1 MTSKQSKHQ
10 AATGSQP
17 KDGIRK
23 PARLTILAIIYA
35 LCIAAA
41 IAFHA
46 QEGVQQLMED
56 PARIC
61 IWSLCFLPCLIYHK
75 KRSSYRVA
83 AEHTV
88 LPPLTV
94 ILLVTGYF
102 PDVAMFLIIVTIIT
116 SIITARSL
124 KIGILRAGTT
134 LATIPLIRILFAH
147 TSHVLSIIIN
157 QYSVNAAYNPFQFQN
172 WLLPLLIMTVAVPI
186 IQLICDIVTFFFIQ
200 IPIRKAM
207 HEYSLSH
214 ILAMTLADLMAIVW
228 IPEILQF
235 VNIGS
240 DTATELSVFML
251 ALIAYSLLLMTVD
264 TMSRLARSRSALKCI
279 ANVSDA
285 LPLPNQ
291 VPEET
296 VVRCINRGLASP
308 PPHTHMRCF
317 VSDANN
323 LDKRGY
329 SYRYSAPISTG
340 SRQYYI
346 AMERSIWNRPF
357 MSIDETILST
367 CGGVLAESLRVN
379 KEVTLLR
386 TEAETDTL
394 TEALTYRAFIGH
406 LKSLQ
411 TENVHNLVAVVYF
424 GVEHLRTVN
433 EHYGRKI
440 GNAVLRSVG
449 MRLSQLLPENA
460 TLSRVNGAEFAM
472 IVTDV
477 TSTSDVE
484 ELATRMRNLAV
495 MPVYTEEGEVSVDVS
510 SSISF
515 SNATD
520 GFSVLLADASAHIYE
535 SESSNLP
542 VVDGMTS
549 TLAAQNGSGDYFNA
563 SDVLRHAI
571 EDNTISVLYQPIFDV
586 NTKRITSLDTIVRVH
601 DEKGRTLAPY
611 FVTAEAHRLNMSVQL
626 TLDVLETCVKDMT
639 AFRQVAPE
647 LDIVDICMNGS
658 ELGASIFHERLEQL
672 THEQPQLRFGLQL
685 GSHAIHVVHDEV
697 DDEVAALAALP
708 NVELGLT
715 NAGTTYSEVAAFAH
729 LPLDFARF
737 DKTVVRAFRMPRA
750 KQIMQRM
757 LEISRDNDA
766 FHVVFDGV
774 ETLDQ
779 VEFIR
784 SIGGTLAEGT
794 LLSNAMNANEF
805 LMRLE
810 TMGTSLPEAAPRQA
824 E

>member
-1 MTSKQSKHQ
+1 MASKQSKHQ
-10 AATGSQP
+10 AATGSQS

-23 PARLTILAIIYA
+23 PVRLTILAIIYA

-41 IAFHA
+41 IAVHA
-46 QEGVQQLMED
+46 QEGAQRFMEN

-61 IWSLCFLPCLIYHK
+61 RLSAFFLLCLIYHK

-83 AEHTV
+83 VEHTV

-157 QYSVNAAYNPFQFQN
+157 QYSVKAAYNPFQFQN

-240 DTATELSVFML
+240 DTATVLSVFML

-296 VVRCINRGLASP
+296 MVRRINRGLASP
-308 PPHTHMRCF
+308 PPHMRCF

-340 SRQYYI
+340 SRQYYL

-357 MSIDETILST
+357 TSTDETILLT
-367 CGGVLAESLRVN
+367 CGEVLTESLRVN

-386 TEAETDTL
+386 TESETDTL
-394 TEALTYRAFIGH
+394 TGALTYRAFIGH

-449 MRLSQLLPENA
+449 MRLSHLLPENA

-495 MPVYTEEGEVSVDVS
+495 MPVHTEEGEVSVDVS

-520 GFSVLLADASAHIYE
+520 GFAVLLADASAHIYE

-542 VVDGMTS
+542 AVDGTTAM
-549 TLAAQNGSGDYFNA
+549 LAAQNGSDDYVNV

-685 GSHAIHVVHDEV
+685 GSHAIHVAHDEV
-697 DDEVAALAALP
+697 DDEVADLVALP
-708 NVELGLT
+708 NVKLGLT

-737 DKTVVRAFRMPRA
+737 DKTVVRDFRTPRA
-750 KQIMQRM
+750 KQIMQRT
-757 LEISRDNDA
+757 LDISRDNDA

-810 TMGTSLPEAAPRQA
+810 TMGTSLPEAGPRQA

>member
-23 PARLTILAIIYA
+23 PARLTILAIICA

-134 LATIPLIRILFAH
+134 LAPIPLIKILFAN
-147 TSHVLSIIIN
+147 TSHVLSIIISQN
-157 QYSVNAAYNPFQFQN
+157 SVNAAINPYQFQH

-186 IQLICDIVTFFFIQ
+186 IRLICDIVTFFFVQ

-207 HEYSLSH
+207 REYSLSH
-214 ILAMTLADLMAIVW
+214 ILAMALADLMAIVW
-228 IPEILQF
+228 IPEILEF
-235 VNIGS
+235 ANIGS
-240 DTATELSVFML
+240 DTATVLSVFML

-264 TMSRLARSRSALKCI
+264 TMSRLTRSRSALKCI

-296 VVRCINRGLASP
+296 VVRRINRGL
-308 PPHTHMRCF
+308 TRMRCF
-317 VSDANN
+317 ISNANN

-340 SRQYYI
+340 SRQYYL

-357 MSIDETILST
+357 MSTDETILLT
-367 CGGVLAESLRVN
+367 CGEVLTESLRVN

-386 TEAETDTL
+386 TESETDTL
-394 TEALTYRAFIGH
+394 TGALTYRAFIGH

-549 TLAAQNGSGDYFNA
+549 TL
-563 SDVLRHAI
+563 
-571 EDNTISVLYQPIFDV
+571 
-586 NTKRITSLDTIVRVH
+586 
-601 DEKGRTLAPY
+601 
-611 FVTAEAHRLNMSVQL
+611 
-626 TLDVLETCVKDMT
+626 DVLETCVKDMT
-639 AFRQVAPE
+639 AFRKVAPE

-737 DKTVVRAFRMPRA
+737 DKTVVRDFRTPRA
-750 KQIMQRM
+750 KQIMQRT

-774 ETLDQ
+774 ESLDQ

-794 LLSNAMNANEF
+794 LLSNAMSANEF